1 MGGAGGCGGWT
12 HGDRAP
18 LAGENKLGGGR
29 EMFVPVP
36 LSALTYCT
44 GGCCIVALRVNT
56 AQRKFHGGQVHS
68 CLTWIWFC
76 TKTGISCNIMLKFSQ
91 LDASSHF
98 WNTDSQSRP
107 AEPSPGPW

>member
-36 LSALTYCT
+36 LSALTYWRLLH
-44 GGCCIVALRVNT
+44 CCIAGEYGT
-56 AQRKFHGGQVHS
+56 TQVPLWAGS
-68 CLTWIWFC
+68 FL
-76 TKTGISCNIMLKFSQ
+76 SD
-91 LDASSHF
+91 LDLVLHQD
-98 WNTDSQSRP
+98 WYLL
-107 AEPSPGPW
+107 